1 MGERYSYQSR
11 IQEFPGTN
19 VNTFGIHFQDVGFKL
34 KILGVDLWE
43 SAIVTRVES
52 RNFPALM

>member
-34 KILGVDLWE
+34 KHIRGGVGGGGGGG
-43 SAIVTRVES
+43 SGYR
-52 RNFPALM
+52 